1 MAFID
6 YFLKPEDKP
15 VDSVQN
21 TQPAAQPQQIQI
33 QQVSMPT
40 PTVTSDVQTSDHSED
55 VVKTLWNTLI
65 ERNLPGP
72 DFLELKQNA
81 SALANLGLSIEK
93 QYEGAFNVL
102 KTQYPDFDKQTIIN
116 SIDKYISFVIEEQ
129 ENGKQQCAKKRE
141 DAIGTKQTRVAQ
153 LTENSQDILKKIDAL
168 KTEYDNVLKS
178 IDTLNT
184 EIENSTA
191 ELNRQE
197 QLFNNSIEVVLGS
210 LNADKQKIS
219 SLNI

>member
-15 VDSVQN
+15 VDSIQH
-21 TQPAAQPQQIQI
+21 TQPTAQPQQIQI
-33 QQVSMPT
+33 QQVSMPAT
-40 PTVTSDVQTSDHSED
+40 TVTSYVQTSDHSED

-116 SIDKYISFVIEEQ
+116 SIDKYISFVNEEQ
-129 ENGKQQCAKKRE
+129 ENGKQQCAKKRA

-168 KTEYDNVLKS
+168 KAEYENVLKS

-184 EIENSTA
+184 EIENSTV

-197 QLFNNSIEVVLGS
+197 QLFNNSIAVVLGS

>member
-1 MAFID
+1 MSFID
-6 YFLKPEDKP
+6 YFIKPEDKP
-15 VDSVQN
+15 VDSTQN
-21 TQPAAQPQQIQI
+21 TQPAAQPKQIQL
-33 QQVSMPT
+33 QQVSMPA
-40 PTVTSDVQTSDHSED
+40 PTVTLDVQTSDHSED

-116 SIDKYISFVIEEQ
+116 SIDKYISFVNEEQ
-129 ENGKQQCAKKRE
+129 ENGKQQCAKKRA

-153 LTENSQDILKKIDAL
+153 LTENSQDILTKIDAL
-168 KTEYDNVLKS
+168 KA
-178 IDTLNT
+178 

-197 QLFNNSIEVVLGS
+197 QLFNNSIAVVLGS